1 MNEDPASEPAP
12 QRSGEGSRFDGLLV
26 PAGTVVALLLGVLA
40 FQEIIARRVHFYLE
54 NPRYSH
60 CVLVPAV
67 SAIWLYDRWDSVSAV
82 PRRPSAAGFAVAATG
97 VALLLYGLVQNFN
110 MIQHAALLVT
120 LCGTAAA
127 LWGFPVVR
135 ASSFALVYLLFTV
148 PLPKTWDDAI
158 TLPLQNMATAA
169 SETVFDAAGWVVVRQ
184 GNVLQLPGLKLL
196 VEDACSGVHSL
207 YALVALGFAWTGFM
221 PRPWWLRVTLVV
233 ATVPISVAANAIRV
247 IVTGWLAYKVDPS
260 YAQGVS
266 HETTGMIVFGIGLL
280 LFLVVDWCLKPDP
293 VPAPRAAPAGP
304 AAPPPPGGP
313 ADAAETPRA
322 GE

>member
-1 MNEDPASEPAP
+1 MP
-12 QRSGEGSRFDGLLV
+12 GSRASALLV
-26 PAGTVVALLLGVLA
+26 PVGTVVAFVLICLV
-40 FQEIIARRVHFYLE
+40 FQEILARRIHFYLE

-67 SAIWLYDRWDSVSAV
+67 AGIWLYDRWDRLSLL
-82 PRRPSAAGFAVAATG
+82 PRAPSAGGLVLAAAGVG
-97 VALLLYGLVQNFN
+97 LHLYGLLQNFN

-127 LWGFPVVR
+127 LWGFRVLR
-135 ASSFALVYLLFTV
+135 ASSFAIVYMLFTV
-148 PLPKTWDDAI
+148 PLPKTWDDRI

-169 SETVFDAAGWVVVRQ
+169 SEAVFDAAGWVVVRQ

-221 PRPWWLRVTLVV
+221 PRPWWLRITLVL

-247 IVTGWLAYKVDPS
+247 IVTGWLAYKVDPA

-266 HETTGMIVFGIGLL
+266 HETTGMIVFGIGLV
-280 LFLVVDWCLKPDP
+280 LFLFVDWCLKPDLP
-293 VPAPRAAPAGP
+293 PTAEEAPRAGA
-304 AAPPPPGGP
+304 
-313 ADAAETPRA
+313 
-322 GE
+322 